1 MKNKWT
7 GKIGNKAV
15 KISLLVI
22 CVMVC
27 LSSLAGAAQLS
38 GIVFN
43 ENFQDQGI
51 NMKLQGMGLKTVFF
65 FKAFVAGFYT
75 NDMKQASLPAE
86 SSQRIEVEYFVNIPA
101 RKLSQFTVEQMKLN
115 ISPVEF
121 GLIQKQIKLMAQYFV
136 DLKPG
141 DRFSLT
147 YIPGTGTK
155 FAHNGRLTGI
165 IQGSLFARA
174 LFAVWIGQKPF
185 DKQLKEQICGLSKEQ
200 QVHRKVD
207 L

>member
-1 MKNKWT
+1 MKSKWT

-155 FAHNGRLTGI
+155 FSHNGRLTGI

-185 DKQLKEQICGLSKEQ
+185 DKQLKEQICGLEQ
-200 QVHRKVD
+200 RTTSPQKG
-207 L
+207 